1 MAGTIESGKAG
12 KILIGSTDVAL
23 ITSWTFDKTTPVDQF
38 AHSES
43 SQYAVGVSGARRGS
57 GTIEA
62 KWDAA
67 LVSAILEGA
76 AVSLKLYT
84 SATEFFTVPA
94 IIENFTV
101 TVNIDQGVANT
112 VRATFKSNGAWTE
125 PTLA

>member
-12 KILIGSTDVAL
+12 KILISSTDVAL
-23 ITSWTFDKTTPVDQF
+23 ITSWTFEKTTPVDQF

-43 SQYAVGVSGARRGS
+43 AAYAVAVNGARRGS
-57 GTIEA
+57 GTIEF

-67 LVSAILEGA
+67 AASAIVEGTA
-76 AVSLKLYT
+76 ASLKLYLNA
-84 SATEFFTVPA
+84 SEFFTVPA

-101 TVNIDQGVANT
+101 TVNIDTGVANSG
-112 VRATFKSNGAWTE
+112 RATFRTNGAWTE